1 NAIDL
6 ATTEEEQEDVKGYVR
21 TELQRFGIRFP
32 RLYGVSS
39 LLALKEK
46 VEGADLTSGMPP
58 FESDFHT
65 FLNDELSS
73 LAVQA

>member
-1 NAIDL
+1 MKDAFELDKMFFIVNAIDL

-21 TELQRFGIRFP
+21 SELQRFGIRFP

-46 VEGADLTSGMPP
+46 VGVLI
-58 FESDFHT
+58 
-65 FLNDELSS
+65 
-73 LAVQA
+73 